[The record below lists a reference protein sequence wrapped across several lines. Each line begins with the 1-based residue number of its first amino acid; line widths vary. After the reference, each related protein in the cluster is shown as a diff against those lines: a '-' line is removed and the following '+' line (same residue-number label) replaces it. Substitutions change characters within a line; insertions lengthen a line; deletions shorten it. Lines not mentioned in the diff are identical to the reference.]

1 LKVESTFEL
10 ICLIYTL
17 IMLNNVTSNQSKSP
31 PISIS
36 YSSAGLGSY
45 LGLAFSTG
53 FSAGL
58 AVYLEGFSAGAG
70 AELPPT
76 TDPKNSVTD
85 LLESAL
91 ATALTRV

>member
-53 FSAGL
+53 FSAG
-58 AVYLEGFSAGAG
+58 AG